1 MCCVR
6 ESECETERERERER
20 EKKLLLSLLEEAGGF
35 NDLRLETGP
44 EAKPGKREEES
55 SITDTVSSS
64 K

>member
-1 MCCVR
+1 M
-6 ESECETERERERER
+6 RER